1 MPWGAWTSSWIAKR
15 EARVSRKGIV
25 VEYAVKWDE
34 WDQTPDMTWEPPEN
48 LSNAKE
54 EVVKFERRVAAM
66 PSRDAFSRPTAL
78 SACCYATCCKVADR
92 ADVETS
98 QCFVCAKTVHPAC
111 ATQHLFLEP
120 FIRKLDSAN
129 ICFDCALL
137 VAMVEKRT
145 PFGIPGARLM
155 FEPYYLQLRGVAA
168 LTEPSPFALG
178 AFIATGALKLLE
190 AATTTARSA
199 TAGAKCAKCKSAAG
213 ELRACSF
220 CKAGIYHDT
229 PACIGEQR
237 GPEASFKH
245 KSFPWCC
252 PKCFRKG
259 KAALSKHLAAP
270 APAPTK
276 KRSRR

>member
-98 QCFVCAKTVHPAC
+98 QCFVCAKMVHPAC

-129 ICFDCALL
+129 VCFDCALL

-145 PFGIPGARLM
+145 PFGIAGARLM
-155 FEPYYLQLRGVAA
+155 FEPYSSCAA
-168 LTEPSPFALG
+168 LPRSPSPRRSLSAPSSPP
-178 AFIATGALKLLE
+178 
-190 AATTTARSA
+190 ARS
-199 TAGAKCAKCKSAAG
+199 
-213 ELRACSF
+213 SF
-220 CKAGIYHDT
+220 
-229 PACIGEQR
+229 
-237 GPEASFKH
+237 
-245 KSFPWCC
+245 
-252 PKCFRKG
+252 
-259 KAALSKHLAAP
+259 
-270 APAPTK
+270 
-276 KRSRR
+276 

>member
-1 MPWGAWTSSWIAKR
+1 MA
-15 EARVSRKGIV
+15 RKGIV
-25 VEYAVKWDE
+25 VQYAVKWDE

-66 PSRDAFSRPTAL
+66 PSRDAFSGPTA
-78 SACCYATCCKVADR
+78 SPACCYATCCKVADR

-98 QCFVCAKTVHPAC
+98 QCFVCAKMVHPAC

-120 FIRKLDSAN
+120 FIQKLDSAN

-145 PFGIPGARLM
+145 PFGIAGARLM

-178 AFIATGALKLLE
+178 AFIATGSLKLLE

-199 TAGAKCAKCKSAAG
+199 TAGANCAKCKSAAG

-229 PACIGEQR
+229 PACLGEQR
-237 GPEASFKH
+237 GPEPSFKH

-252 PKCFRKG
+252 PKCFQKG

>member
-1 MPWGAWTSSWIAKR
+1 VA
-15 EARVSRKGIV
+15 RKGIV
-25 VEYAVKWDE
+25 VQYAVKWDE

-66 PSRDAFSRPTAL
+66 PSRDAFSGPTA
-78 SACCYATCCKVADR
+78 SPACCYATCCKVADR

-98 QCFVCAKTVHPAC
+98 QCFVCAKMVHPAC

-120 FIRKLDSAN
+120 FIQKLDSAN

-145 PFGIPGARLM
+145 PFGIAGARLM

-178 AFIATGALKLLE
+178 AFIATGSLKLLE

-220 CKAGIYHDT
+220 CKAGI
-229 PACIGEQR
+229 CLR
-237 GPEASFKH
+237 
-245 KSFPWCC
+245 
-252 PKCFRKG
+252 
-259 KAALSKHLAAP
+259 ALGSSEG
-270 APAPTK
+270 
-276 KRSRR
+276 RSRPSSTRASPGAAQSASKRGRRHYPSTSLRLRRPRPRSAAGAESR